1 MPAGTDLITWNP
13 RVGATGD
20 DRYKWPESIPFY
32 IGTPKASFANPDK
45 PTITEVNV
53 AEGWNQVIAET
64 VRRMPTVEEQ
74 TGPGG
79 WGPIFPMPLAEEQII
94 SIPVGGR
101 TPWWTGNTVMDP
113 HVIARDISSNWQFS
127 EFTSLARPNTPG
139 NSAAAVS
146 TATTLIISHEG
157 RTEPTP
163 APSFPAEV
171 KLTRDLIM
179 TLRKRLSIDHLA
191 IRNILYY
198 RSRTRLSGVAN
209 TINRPYLPTIARQGV
224 TYPPSG
230 TPFISTT
237 GSVYTVVSTVGQDLS
252 SPGSGSI
259 YRTRRWWFPV
269 MIPGGSPSFSSGQMD
284 FVAFTASIS
293 NPARAYIELYDSG
306 TYEDYSETGSPT
318 VPPPWLLGSLIGR
331 IDTST
336 YPVGLHAVTIPFS
349 SVSGFSPAS
358 STRRTLVFATSQDT
372 TGIPPI
378 YSVGE
383 TIPMQIPVT
392 VGFTSQYMTIR
403 LYT

>member
-13 RVGATGD
+13 RVGSTGD
-20 DRYKWPESIPFY
+20 DRYAWPESIPFY

-45 PTITEVNV
+45 PTITEVNA

-64 VRRMPTVEEQ
+64 ARRMPTVEEQ
-74 TGPGG
+74 TSPNI
-79 WGPIFPMPLAEEQII
+79 WPPIFPMPLAEEQII

-101 TPWWTGNTVMDP
+101 TPWWTGGNTVMDP
-113 HVIARDISSNWQFS
+113 HVIARDISSNWGVS

-139 NSAAAVS
+139 NSAFAVS
-146 TATTLIISHEG
+146 TYTTLIISEEG

-171 KLTRDLIM
+171 KLTRGLIM

-191 IRNILYY
+191 IRNLHYY

-209 TINRPYLPTIARQGV
+209 TVNRPALSTLARQGV

-230 TPFISTT
+230 TPFASTPL
-237 GSVYTVVSTVGQDLS
+237 VYVVVTALGQTVS
-252 SPGSGSI
+252 SPASGSI
-259 YRTRRWWFPV
+259 YRTQRWWFPV
-269 MIPGGSPSFSSGQMD
+269 MIPGGSPSFNSGQID
-284 FVAFTASIS
+284 FVAFTA
-293 NPARAYIELYDSG
+293 NPARAYIEVYDSG
-306 TYEDYSETGSPT
+306 TYEDYSETGIPS

-336 YPVGLHAVTIPFS
+336 YFPVGGGFVVTIPLS
-349 SVSGFSPAS
+349 NVSGFSPVS
-358 STRRTLVFATSQDT
+358 STRRTLVFATSQDSA
-372 TGIPPI
+372 GIPPT
-378 YSVGE
+378 YRVDE
-383 TIPMQIPVT
+383 TIPMFIPVT
-392 VGFTSQYMTIR
+392 VGVTSRYITFR